1 MSAAKIDIWLS
12 DANLF
17 TVFKWNPVGSCSW
30 KEIKKKWLLY
40 IFAGAGSWKQLHE
53 TKTQSSSL

>member
-1 MSAAKIDIWLS
+1 LS

-30 KEIKKKWLLY
+30 KKIKKKWLLC